1 MTAAKLQASS
11 RVAEMERG
19 LCVLKDEVKGL
30 KSQEQNV
37 AQLVESFFSNIEA
50 AVLHQ
55 KECLLQQL
63 RTHTEELGSSLE
75 ARIR

>member
-1 MTAAKLQASS
+1 MLQ
-11 RVAEMERG
+11 
-19 LCVLKDEVKGL
+19 DEVKGL

-37 AQLVESFFSNIEA
+37 TQLVESFFSNIEA
-50 AVLHQ
+50 AILRQ